1 MTMERKTQ
9 KRRFQLFSRKV
20 AGKPYFE
27 IRENGA
33 VVFHTSYMSVILLWL
48 ERNVGEDALKTSRT
62 AMTLKTKVA
71 A

>member
-1 MTMERKTQ
+1 MTMETKTQ
-9 KRRFQLFSRKV
+9 KRRFQLFSRIV

-27 IRENGA
+27 LRENGA

-48 ERNVGEDALKTSRT
+48 ERNVAEDALKTART
-62 AMTLKTKVA
+62 AMALKTKVA